1 MPDQNGDNGDFD
13 HAFFVVFELTKAGLD
28 QIFVH
33 VFGWCVCVCACV
45 CMWMCVYEC
54 VYVFMCFF
62 VWIHSTVT

>member
-33 VFGWCVCVCACV
+33 VFG
-45 CMWMCVYEC
+45 
-54 VYVFMCFF
+54 
-62 VWIHSTVT
+62 